1 MAETAR
7 RSFRGFSST
16 GRLEKKR
23 NKTENERTREKER
36 EIKDQ
41 SRSCAGAINVEK
53 ARSSRDTPAE
63 GNFFNFEHPR
73 KLSTNFPRPG
83 FTATD

>member
-1 MAETAR
+1 MDK
-7 RSFRGFSST
+7 
-16 GRLEKKR
+16 LEKK
-23 NKTENERTREKER
+23 KDKIENEDERERERKKESERKGER

-53 ARSSRDTPAE
+53 PRSSRDTPAE

-73 KLSTNFPRPG
+73 KLSTNFLRPG
-83 FTATD
+83 VYYD